1 MHRKKGDYML
11 SKNAAKYINSLKTN
25 KFRNKYNTFIAEGP
39 KIVGELLR
47 SPFYVESVYAVGE
60 WMKNNKSI
68 TEKTEITEV
77 SEQELK
83 RISSLKTP
91 NQVLAVVNIPDTK
104 TDNDSLKNE
113 LVLVLDDIN
122 DPGNLGTIIRS
133 ADWFGVRHIVCS
145 NNTVDVYNPKVIQA
159 TMGSFIRVKTIYT
172 DLTEFFT
179 SLSFTPPVFGALL
192 TGKSIY
198 KMKLPSEGFII
209 IGNESKGI
217 SGSLKQFITH
227 PVMIPSF
234 AHIKSAESLNASVA
248 TSIILAEFR
257 RQQF

>member
-1 MHRKKGDYML
+1 ML
-11 SKNAAKYINSLKTN
+11 SKNTVKYINSLKTN
-25 KFRNKYNTFIAEGP
+25 KFRNKYNKFIAEGP

-47 SPFYVESVYAVGE
+47 SQFDVESVYAVGQY
-60 WMKNNKSI
+60 KSI
-68 TEKTEITEV
+68 TDKTEITEI

-104 TDNDSLKNE
+104 TDSDSLKNE

-172 DLTEFFT
+172 DLNKFFT
-179 SLSFTPPVFGALL
+179 NLSFTPPVFGALL
-192 TGKSIY
+192 KGKNIF
-198 KMKLPSEGFII
+198 KMKLPPEGFII

-217 SGSLKQFITH
+217 SGNLKQFITH

-234 AHIKSAESLNASVA
+234 AQIESAESLNASVA

>member
-1 MHRKKGDYML
+1 ML
-11 SKNAAKYINSLKTN
+11 SKNTVKYINSLKTN
-25 KFRNKYNTFIAEGP
+25 KFRNKYNKFIAEGP

-47 SPFYVESVYAVGE
+47 SQFDVESVYAVGQY
-60 WMKNNKSI
+60 KSI
-68 TEKTEITEV
+68 TDKTEITEI

-104 TDNDSLKNE
+104 TDSDSLKNE

-145 NNTVDVYNPKVIQA
+145 NNTVDVYNPKVVQA

-172 DLTEFFT
+172 DLNKFFT
-179 SLSFTPPVFGALL
+179 NLSFTPPVFGALL
-192 TGKSIY
+192 KGKNIF
-198 KMKLPSEGFII
+198 KMKLPPEGFII

-217 SGSLKQFITH
+217 SGNLKQFITH

-234 AHIKSAESLNASVA
+234 AQIESAESLNASVA

>member
-1 MHRKKGDYML
+1 ML
-11 SKNAAKYINSLKTN
+11 SKNTVKYINSLKTN
-25 KFRNKYNTFIAEGP
+25 KFRNKYNKFIAEGP

-47 SPFYVESVYAVGE
+47 SQFDVESVYAVGQY
-60 WMKNNKSI
+60 KSI
-68 TEKTEITEV
+68 TDKTEITEI

-104 TDNDSLKNE
+104 TDSDSLKNK

-133 ADWFGVRHIVCS
+133 ADWFGVRHIICS

-172 DLTEFFT
+172 DLNKFFT
-179 SLSFTPPVFGALL
+179 NLSFTPPVFGALL
-192 TGKSIY
+192 KGKNIF
-198 KMKLPSEGFII
+198 KMKLPPEGFII

-217 SGSLKQFITH
+217 SGNLKQFITH

-234 AHIKSAESLNASVA
+234 AQIESAESLNASVA

>member
-1 MHRKKGDYML
+1 ML
-11 SKNAAKYINSLKTN
+11 SKNSIKHINSLNLN
-25 KFRNKYNTFIAEGP
+25 KFRNRNKLFVAEGP

-47 SPFYVESVYAVGE
+47 SQFDVESVYAVGK
-60 WMKNNKSI
+60 WIKKNKSI
-68 TEKTEITEV
+68 TEKTEITEI

-83 RISSLKTP
+83 RISSLKAP

-122 DPGNLGTIIRS
+122 DPGNLGTIIRT
-133 ADWFGVRHIVCS
+133 ADWFGVRYVVCS

-172 DLTEFFT
+172 DLNKFFT
-179 SLSFTPPVFGALL
+179 NLSFTPPVFGALL
-192 TGKSIY
+192 KGKNIF
-198 KMKLPSEGFII
+198 KMELPSEGFII

-217 SGSLKQFITH
+217 SGNLKQFITH

-234 AHIKSAESLNASVA
+234 AQIESAESLNASVA